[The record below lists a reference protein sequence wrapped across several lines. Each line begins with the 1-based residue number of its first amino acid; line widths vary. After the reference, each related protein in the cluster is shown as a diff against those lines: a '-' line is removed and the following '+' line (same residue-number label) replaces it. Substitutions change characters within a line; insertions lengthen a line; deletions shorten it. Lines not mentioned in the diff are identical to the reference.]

1 MEGALPEKFRTLQ
14 QKYGVNPEKINLE
27 ITETTYENI
36 GEIMLENIRKLIE
49 MGYSFA
55 LDDYGT
61 GYSNIQRINR
71 LPLRLVKID
80 KTVLDEIATEN
91 GRTIL
96 EYTMRMMQ
104 KTGKQLVVEG
114 AETHEVVETLKGMG
128 CDYIQGFYY
137 SKPLPADEF
146 VRFVKERNK

>member
-1 MEGALPEKFRTLQ
+1 
-14 QKYGVNPEKINLE
+14 
-27 ITETTYENI
+27 
-36 GEIMLENIRKLIE
+36 